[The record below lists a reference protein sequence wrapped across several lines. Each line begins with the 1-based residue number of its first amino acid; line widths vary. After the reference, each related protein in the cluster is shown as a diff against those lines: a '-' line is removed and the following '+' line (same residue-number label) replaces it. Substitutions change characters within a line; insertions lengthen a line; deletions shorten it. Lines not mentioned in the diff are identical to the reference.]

1 MIFGLFFNSIVTVYK
16 IFRICTITFKDSK
29 EDAIDFNIFLY
40 QKEIKSFSLVS
51 TKCLILR
58 TKKRLE
64 QFFVFL
70 REKSV
75 FFYDKCY
82 IIV

>member
-40 QKEIKSFSLVS
+40 QKRNK
-51 TKCLILR
+51 
-58 TKKRLE
+58 
-64 QFFVFL
+64 
-70 REKSV
+70 V
-75 FFYDKCY
+75 FFPLYQPS
-82 IIV
+82 V